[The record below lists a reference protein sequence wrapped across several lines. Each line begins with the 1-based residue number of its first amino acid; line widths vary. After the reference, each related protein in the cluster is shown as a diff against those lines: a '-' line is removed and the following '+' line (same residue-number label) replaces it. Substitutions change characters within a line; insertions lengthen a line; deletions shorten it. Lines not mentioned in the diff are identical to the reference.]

1 MRITALIVAIGC
13 TIGSLAGP
21 APAGAAQEG
30 ESPSAPGR
38 GTTSPRVLR
47 EVKPQYTDEA
57 KAARIEGLVAM
68 DVVVLENGT
77 VGDVTVTR
85 SLDAV
90 HGLDEQ
96 AVKAMKQWTFDP
108 GRRDGKAVPVLVSV
122 EMTFTLK

>member
-1 MRITALIVAIGC
+1 MSNSALVLAVTGILGLS
-13 TIGSLAGP
+13 TLAGAVQDGGTAP
-21 APAGAAQEG
+21 APGQ
-30 ESPSAPGR
+30 
-38 GTTSPRVLR
+38 GTTGPRVIR

-68 DVVVLENGT
+68 DVVVLETGT

-85 SLDAV
+85 SLDSV

-108 GRRDGKAVPVLVSV
+108 GRKDGKAVPVLVSV